1 MHFSIGNEP
10 IYLPTNSGSETIFLH
25 ILANYVI
32 CYLFGDSHSGNP
44 LQYACLENPMNRG
57 AWGATVQ
64 GSQKSRTRLSD

>member
-1 MHFSIGNEP
+1 MHFSISYEP
-10 IYLPTNSGSETIFLH
+10 IYLSTNSGPEIFFLH

-32 CYLFGDSHSGNP
+32 CYLFGNSHSGNP

-64 GSQKSRTRLSD
+64 GVAKELDTT

>member
-1 MHFSIGNEP
+1 MNQYTFP
-10 IYLPTNSGSETIFLH
+10 LTVDQKFFFLH

-32 CYLFGDSHSGNP
+32 CYLFGNSHSGNP

-64 GSQKSRTRLSD
+64 GVAKELDTT